1 MLTAYGIVALGFM
14 MAMYALERRGRR
26 FVLGFVLGC
35 LLSSAYGFLSGAW
48 PFGVIEAIWAG
59 IALRRFLRSRH
70 LVPPPVIT
78 VTFERTCIPD
88 RGVARRL
95 RTFQVRGALRALRSG
110 RRMRSLRH
118 RTSGREHYPLR
129 NSVARAGRHE

>member
-1 MLTAYGIVALGFM
+1 MTSTEEVWNFF
-14 MAMYALERRGRR
+14 
-26 FVLGFVLGC
+26 FVD
-35 LLSSAYGFLSGAW
+35 AGFLPHLGAY
-48 PFGVIEAIWAG
+48 
-59 IALRRFLRSRH
+59 
-70 LVPPPVIT
+70 VPPPVIT

-118 RTSGREHYPLR
+118 RTSGREHLAAKGSPATPPCVSTE
-129 NSVARAGRHE
+129 NSSDFTLGRGGKQCLPR